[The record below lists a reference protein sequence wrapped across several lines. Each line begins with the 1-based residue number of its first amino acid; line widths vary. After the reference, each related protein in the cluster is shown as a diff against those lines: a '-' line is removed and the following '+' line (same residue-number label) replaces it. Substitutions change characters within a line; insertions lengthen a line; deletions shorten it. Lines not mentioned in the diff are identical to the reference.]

1 MVKRRFNFEDF
12 ARRESEIVFK
22 TEEAIY
28 FREPEDLIAYVLRYI
43 RRHGGIIVQH
53 PVWRYNCL
61 EWSGRRYWYEIIV
74 KDKIDGKKT
83 SLITDNAT
91 DYSGHGRY
99 DKELMETFI
108 REYLQVPFEDRPA
121 TYLLDRIVNLV
132 AGIKGSEVGKKVQ
145 SNISA

>member
-1 MVKRRFNFEDF
+1 VVKRRFSFEDLVK
-12 ARRESEIVFK
+12 REPEVVFR
-22 TEEAIY
+22 TDEAIY

-43 RRHGGIIVQH
+43 RKHGGIIVQH

-61 EWSGRRYWYEIIV
+61 EYGGRRFWYEIIV

-108 REYLQVPFEDRPA
+108 REYLLVPIEDRPA
-121 TYLLDRIVNLV
+121 TYLLDRIVNLL
-132 AGIKGSEVGKKVQ
+132 AGMKGSEMGKKV
-145 SNISA
+145 